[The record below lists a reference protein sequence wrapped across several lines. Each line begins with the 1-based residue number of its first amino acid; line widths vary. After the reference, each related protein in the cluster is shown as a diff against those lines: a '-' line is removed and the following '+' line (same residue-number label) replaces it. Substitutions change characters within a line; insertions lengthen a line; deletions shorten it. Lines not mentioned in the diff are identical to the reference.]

1 VKWFG
6 KSRRETER
14 ASEPPASQARN
25 QRRTASSPAT
35 MPGSPGNPGRE
46 GSHLPPV
53 PGAAAASAL
62 LRSSPSGPVDSVLA
76 ALVIAL
82 IGFGVVMVY
91 SASAIEA
98 TVRHH
103 DAQFFLKRQAA
114 YAFAAVVGMWLTS
127 RLDYRRLKALTYPI
141 LFVVTAML
149 VLVVAGF
156 GHRAGN
162 AFRWIAIGPI
172 HIQPAETAKL
182 GIVLWLAYSL
192 SKKADTIR
200 SFTVGFLPHLIVVG
214 VLALLCLKQP
224 DFGSAVV
231 LTFLTFTL
239 LFVAGARVPYIASFT
254 MFLGIAAVALVR
266 LSDYRFKR
274 YLAWMDMENNRNDL
288 AYQPFQSVMSFGS
301 GGFSGLG
308 LGRGLQVLYLPEA
321 HTDFVSAI
329 IGEELGFLGI
339 LALCAAYLVIVS
351 RGVKIALE
359 AADDYGSFMAFGIS
373 TMFGVQALTNLA
385 VAMAIFPTK
394 GLTLPFLSYGGS
406 SLLVN
411 AVAVG
416 ILLSIS
422 RPRTALPERAGKVPS
437 GALPSASA
445 LVATAAGEGVA
456 GHAATEGAG
465 SW

>member
-6 KSRRETER
+6 KAR
-14 ASEPPASQARN
+14 SEAAAAPEPSSAPKN
-25 QRRTASSPAT
+25 QRRTTSSPPPAANGKAA
-35 MPGSPGNPGRE
+35 PASPIA
-46 GSHLPPV
+46 S
-53 PGAAAASAL
+53 AAAGMTALPSPTAL
-62 LRSSPSGPVDSVLA
+62 LRSSPFGPVDSVLA

-114 YAFAAVVGMWLTS
+114 YAFVAIVAMWLTS
-127 RLDYRRLKALTYPI
+127 RIDYRRIKALTYPI
-141 LFVVTAML
+141 LFTVTAML

-156 GHRAGN
+156 GHKAGN
-162 AFRWIAIGPI
+162 AYRWLTLGPV
-172 HIQPAETAKL
+172 HVQPAETAKL
-182 GIVLWLAYSL
+182 GIVIWLAYSL
-192 SKKADTIR
+192 SKKADEIKKFST
-200 SFTVGFLPHLIVVG
+200 GFLPHLIVVG
-214 VLALLCLKQP
+214 ILAILCLRQP

-239 LFVAGARVPYIASFT
+239 LFVAGARVSW
-254 MFLGIAAVALVR
+254 IAALTMLLGVGAVVLVR
-266 LSDYRFKR
+266 FSEYRFKR

-301 GGFSGLG
+301 GGIGGLG

-359 AADDYGSFMAFGIS
+359 AADDYGSFLAFGIS

-422 RPRTALPERAGKVPS
+422 RPRKALPEPAANVKQQGV
-437 GALPSASA
+437 APSASA
-445 LVATAAGEGVA
+445 LIATAAA
-456 GHAATEGAG
+456 EGAE
-465 SW
+465 

>member
-1 VKWFG
+1 MMWFG
-6 KSRRETER
+6 RSGRDVE
-14 ASEPPASQARN
+14 PASQARN
-25 QRRTASSPAT
+25 QRRAPVVGPAVAAPPAPVYGPAS
-35 MPGSPGNPGRE
+35 
-46 GSHLPPV
+46 
-53 PGAAAASAL
+53 L

-76 ALVIAL
+76 AVTIAL

-103 DAQFFLKRQAA
+103 DAQFFLRRQAA
-114 YAFAAVVGMWLTS
+114 YAVAAVVTMWLTS
-127 RLDYRRLKALTYPI
+127 RIDYRRLKPFTYPI
-141 LFVVTAML
+141 LGTVTALL
-149 VLVVAGF
+149 VLVVVGF

-162 AFRWIAIGPI
+162 AFRWIAVGPV
-172 HIQPAETAKL
+172 HVQPAETAKL
-182 GIVLWLAYSL
+182 AIVLWLAYSL
-192 SKKADTIR
+192 SKKAERIK
-200 SFTVGFLPHLIVVG
+200 SFSVGFLPHLLVVG
-214 VLALLCLKQP
+214 VLAVLCLKQP

-231 LTFLTFTL
+231 LTFLTFTM
-239 LFVAGARVPYIASFT
+239 LFVAGAKIPYIAALT
-254 MFLGIAAVALVR
+254 MFLSMGAVVLVR
-266 LSDYRFKR
+266 FSAYRFKR

-301 GGFSGLG
+301 GGLSGLG

-329 IGEELGFLGI
+329 IGEELGFLGV
-339 LALCAAYLVIVS
+339 LALCGAYLIVVS

-359 AADDYGSFMAFGIS
+359 AADDYGSFLAFGIAA
-373 TMFGVQALTNLA
+373 MFGVQALTNLA

-411 AVAVG
+411 AAAVG

-422 RPRTALPERAGKVPS
+422 RPRTESPAPAEDSRTGTA
-437 GALPSASA
+437 PSASA
-445 LVATAAGEGVA
+445 IVATSAGEGA
-456 GHAATEGAG
+456 FIKPGGQP
-465 SW
+465 W

>member
-1 VKWFG
+1 MSWFG
-6 KSRRETER
+6 KTKADR
-14 ASEPPASQARN
+14 ATPIEPPGMPRN
-25 QRRTASSPAT
+25 RVIRKGEAPAEQRLAPAGGEAGA
-35 MPGSPGNPGRE
+35 PA
-46 GSHLPPV
+46 LP
-53 PGAAAASAL
+53 SL

-98 TVRHH
+98 TVRHR
-103 DAQFFLKRQAA
+103 DAQFFLKRQAIFA
-114 YAFAAVVGMWLTS
+114 SAAVVGMWLTS
-127 RLDYRRLKALTYPI
+127 RLDYKRLKALTYPI
-141 LFVVTAML
+141 LAGVTGML
-149 VLVVAGF
+149 VLVVVGF

-172 HIQPAETAKL
+172 HVQPAETAKL
-182 GIVLWLAYSL
+182 GIVIWLAYSL
-192 SKKADTIR
+192 SKKAEKIR
-200 SFTVGFLPHLIVVG
+200 DFSVGFVPHLLVVG

-231 LTFLTFTL
+231 LIFLTFTL
-239 LFVAGARVPYIASFT
+239 LFVAGARLPYIASLT
-254 MFLGIAAVALVR
+254 MLMAMAAVVLVR
-266 LSDYRFKR
+266 FSDYRFKR

-301 GGFSGLG
+301 GGTFGLG
-308 LGRGLQVLYLPEA
+308 LGKGLQVLYLPEA

-339 LALCAAYLVIVS
+339 LAVCAAYLLIVS

-359 AADDYGSFMAFGIS
+359 AADDYGSFLAFGIA

-411 AVAVG
+411 AAAVG

-422 RPRTALPERAGKVPS
+422 RPRTATPEKAAAVKQ
-437 GALPSASA
+437 GAAPSASA
-445 LVATAAGEGVA
+445 LIATSAAFGAAGSGA
-456 GHAATEGAG
+456 PEGAG

>member
-1 VKWFG
+1 MTWFG
-6 KSRRETER
+6 RTQGLSTSGSRPPVSIAAVAPKNRVLPKANER
-14 ASEPPASQARN
+14 APEAQPSPSIGPAAPS
-25 QRRTASSPAT
+25 
-35 MPGSPGNPGRE
+35 
-46 GSHLPPV
+46 
-53 PGAAAASAL
+53 L
-62 LRSSPSGPVDSVLA
+62 LRSSPAGPVDSVLA
-76 ALVIAL
+76 AAVIAL

-114 YAFAAVVGMWLTS
+114 YAAGSVLTMWLVS
-127 RLDYRRLKALTYPI
+127 RLDYRKLKPLTYPI
-141 LFVVTAML
+141 LGVVTAML
-149 VLVVAGF
+149 VLVVVGF

-162 AFRWIAIGPI
+162 AFRWIALGPI
-172 HIQPAETAKL
+172 HIQPAEVAKL
-182 GIVLWLAYSL
+182 GIVIWLAYSL
-192 SKKADTIR
+192 SKKAELIK
-200 SFTVGFLPHLIVVG
+200 SFSVGFVPHLLVVG
-214 VLALLCLKQP
+214 VLAVLCLKQP

-231 LTFLTFTL
+231 LLFLTFTL
-239 LFVAGARVPYIASFT
+239 LFVAGARVPYIAAFT
-254 MFLGIAAVALVR
+254 MLMAMGAVVLVR
-266 LSDYRFKR
+266 FSDYRFKR

-301 GGFSGLG
+301 GGVSGLG
-308 LGRGLQVLYLPEA
+308 LGRGYQVLYLPEA

-339 LALCAAYLVIVS
+339 LLLCAAYLLIVS

-359 AADDYGSFMAFGIS
+359 AADDYGSFLAFGIA

-385 VAMAIFPTK
+385 VAMAILPTK

-411 AVAVG
+411 AAAAG
-416 ILLSIS
+416 ILLSVS
-422 RPRTALPERAGKVPS
+422 RPRKNEEPRVRGSGARGR

-445 LVATAAGEGVA
+445 LIATSAEG
-456 GHAATEGAG
+456 G
-465 SW
+465 SSGGPAW

>member
-1 VKWFG
+1 
-6 KSRRETER
+6 
-14 ASEPPASQARN
+14 
-25 QRRTASSPAT
+25 
-35 MPGSPGNPGRE
+35 
-46 GSHLPPV
+46 
-53 PGAAAASAL
+53 
-62 LRSSPSGPVDSVLA
+62 VLA

-82 IGFGVVMVY
+82 IGFGVIMVY

-114 YAFAAVVGMWLTS
+114 YAAVAVFGMWLTS
-127 RLDYRRLKALTYPI
+127 RVDYHRIKALTYPI
-141 LFVVTAML
+141 LFAVTAML
-149 VLVVAGF
+149 VMVVTGF

-162 AFRWIAIGPI
+162 AYRWIAIGPV
-172 HIQPAETAKL
+172 HVQPAETAKL
-182 GIVLWLAYSL
+182 GIVIWLAYSL
-192 SKKADTIR
+192 SKKADKIK
-200 SFTVGFLPHLIVVG
+200 SFSVGFLPHLLVVG

-239 LFVAGARVPYIASFT
+239 LFVAGARLHYITGAAGLLGAS
-254 MFLGIAAVALVR
+254 AVLLVM
-266 LSDYRFKR
+266 SSEYRFKR
-274 YLAWMDMENNRNDL
+274 YLAWTNMDANRNDP

-301 GGFSGLG
+301 GGVSGLG

-339 LALCAAYLVIVS
+339 LLICGAYLVIVS

-359 AADDYGSFMAFGIS
+359 AQDDYGSFLAFGIA

-422 RPRTALPERAGKVPS
+422 RPRTPLAEPPAARPAGI
-437 GALPSASA
+437 APSASA
-445 LVATAAGEGVA
+445 LVATAAGEGA
-456 GHAATEGAG
+456 EGA

>member
-1 VKWFG
+1 V
-6 KSRRETER
+6 R
-14 ASEPPASQARN
+14 P
-25 QRRTASSPAT
+25 
-35 MPGSPGNPGRE
+35 
-46 GSHLPPV
+46 
-53 PGAAAASAL
+53 AAAEARPAGAPVLPSL

-98 TVRHH
+98 TVKHH

-114 YAFAAVVGMWLTS
+114 YALGAIAAMWITS
-127 RLDYRRLKALTYPI
+127 RIDYRRLKPLTYPI
-141 LFVVTAML
+141 LGTVTLML
-149 VLVVAGF
+149 LLVVVGF
-156 GHRAGN
+156 GHKAGN
-162 AFRWIAIGPI
+162 AFRWISIGPI

-182 GIVLWLAYSL
+182 GIVIWLAYSL
-192 SKKADTIR
+192 SKKADKIK
-200 SFTVGFLPHLIVVG
+200 SFSVGFLPHLIVVG
-214 VLALLCLKQP
+214 ILAVLCLRQP

-239 LFVAGARVPYIASFT
+239 LFVAGARVGYIASFT
-254 MFLGIAAVALVR
+254 MFLSMGAVAVVR
-266 LSDYRFKR
+266 FSEYRFKR
-274 YLAWMDMENNRNDL
+274 YLAWLDMENNRDGI

-301 GGFSGLG
+301 GGLHGLG
-308 LGRGLQVLYLPEA
+308 LGRGFQVLYLPEA
-321 HTDFVSAI
+321 HTDFISAI
-329 IGEELGFLGI
+329 VGEELGFLGI
-339 LALCAAYLVIVS
+339 LALCAMYLMIVS

-359 AADDYGSFMAFGIS
+359 AADDYGSFLAFGIS

-411 AVAVG
+411 AAAVG

-422 RPRTALPERAGKVPS
+422 RPRTALPEKAENVKKGN
-437 GALPSASA
+437 APSASA
-445 LVATAAGEGVA
+445 IVATAAVEGP
-456 GHAATEGAG
+456 EGADK
-465 SW
+465 W

>member
-1 VKWFG
+1 
-6 KSRRETER
+6 
-14 ASEPPASQARN
+14 
-25 QRRTASSPAT
+25 
-35 MPGSPGNPGRE
+35 
-46 GSHLPPV
+46 
-53 PGAAAASAL
+53 
-62 LRSSPSGPVDSVLA
+62 VLA
-76 ALVIAL
+76 AAIIAL

-114 YAFAAVVGMWLTS
+114 YALGAIVVMWLTS
-127 RLDYRRLKALTYPI
+127 RFDYRKLKPLTYPI
-141 LFVVTAML
+141 LGAVTLML
-149 VLVVAGF
+149 VLVVVGF

-182 GIVLWLAYSL
+182 GIVIWLAYSL
-192 SKKADTIR
+192 SKKADKIK
-200 SFTVGFLPHLIVVG
+200 SFSVGFLPHLLVVG
-214 VLALLCLKQP
+214 VLAILCLRQP

-239 LFVAGARVPYIASFT
+239 LFVAGARVWYISSLT
-254 MFLGIAAVALVR
+254 MLLSLGAVALVR
-266 LSDYRFKR
+266 FSEYRFKR

-301 GGFSGLG
+301 GGLSGLG

-339 LALCAAYLVIVS
+339 LALCAVYLMIVS

-359 AADDYGSFMAFGIS
+359 AADDYGSFLAFGIA
-373 TMFGVQALTNLA
+373 TLFGVQALTNLA

-411 AVAVG
+411 AAAAG

-422 RPRTALPERAGKVPS
+422 RPRTALPEKSENVKK
-437 GALPSASA
+437 GAAPSASA
-445 LVATAAGEGVA
+445 LVATAAV
-456 GHAATEGAG
+456 EGAE
-465 SW
+465 

>member
-1 VKWFG
+1 MSWFG
-6 KSRRETER
+6 RSPSPSKAPSESAGGRSPSRPSSSNLEAAPKNRLLAKSTP
-14 ASEPPASQARN
+14 PPADHVAK
-25 QRRTASSPAT
+25 A
-35 MPGSPGNPGRE
+35 E
-46 GSHLPPV
+46 
-53 PGAAAASAL
+53 AAAAAL
-62 LRSSPSGPVDSVLA
+62 LRSSPRGPVDSVLA
-76 ALVIAL
+76 AVVIAL

-114 YAFAAVVGMWLTS
+114 YAFASIVTMWIVS
-127 RLDYRRLKALTYPI
+127 RIDYRKLKPLTYPI
-141 LFVVTAML
+141 LGSVTAML
-149 VLVVAGF
+149 VLVVIGF

-162 AFRWIAIGPI
+162 AYRWIALGPI
-172 HIQPAETAKL
+172 HIQPAEVAKL
-182 GIVLWLAYSL
+182 GIVIWLAYSL
-192 SKKADTIR
+192 SKKAEKIK
-200 SFTVGFLPHLIVVG
+200 SFSVGFVPHLLVVG
-214 VLALLCLKQP
+214 VLAILCLKQP

-231 LTFLTFTL
+231 LLFLTFTL
-239 LFVAGARVPYIASFT
+239 LFVAGARLPYIGAFT
-254 MFLGIAAVALVR
+254 MLLAMGAVVLVR
-266 LSDYRFKR
+266 FSDYRFKR

-301 GGFSGLG
+301 GGISGLG
-308 LGRGLQVLYLPEA
+308 LGRGYQVLYLPEA

-339 LALCAAYLVIVS
+339 LALCAAYLLIVS

-359 AADDYGSFMAFGIS
+359 AADDYGSFLGFGIA

-385 VAMAIFPTK
+385 VAMAILPTK

-411 AVAVG
+411 AAAAG

-422 RPRTALPERAGKVPS
+422 RSRGSEAPRAT
-437 GALPSASA
+437 GARKEGPAPSASA
-445 LVATAAGEGVA
+445 LIASGADGGI
-456 GHAATEGAG
+456 HEGAG
-465 SW
+465 W

>member
-1 VKWFG
+1 MTWFG
-6 KSRRETER
+6 KKEAHPVGDVVAQPRNRILPKGGNGISGSVV
-14 ASEPPASQARN
+14 ASAPSI
-25 QRRTASSPAT
+25 
-35 MPGSPGNPGRE
+35 
-46 GSHLPPV
+46 
-53 PGAAAASAL
+53 AAASL

-76 ALVIAL
+76 AVVIAL
-82 IGFGVVMVY
+82 VGFGVVMVY

-114 YAFAAVVGMWLTS
+114 FAALSVAIMWLMS
-127 RLDYRRLKALTYPI
+127 RLDYRKIKPFTYPI
-141 LFVVTAML
+141 LGTVTLLL

-162 AFRWIAIGPI
+162 AFRWITIGPV
-172 HIQPAETAKL
+172 HVQPAETAKL

-192 SKKADTIR
+192 SKKADTIK
-200 SFTVGFLPHLIVVG
+200 SFSVGFLPHLLVVG

-231 LTFLTFTL
+231 LLFLTFTL
-239 LFVAGARVPYIASFT
+239 LFVAGARLPYIVTLT
-254 MFLGIAAVALVR
+254 MLMAMGAAILVR
-266 LSDYRFKR
+266 VSDYRFRR
-274 YLAWMDMENNRNDL
+274 YLAWIDMENNRNDL

-301 GGFSGLG
+301 GGTFGLG

-329 IGEELGFLGI
+329 IGEELGFAGI

-351 RGVKIALE
+351 RGVKVALE
-359 AADDYGSFMAFGIS
+359 AADDYGSFLAFGIA
-373 TMFGVQALTNLA
+373 TMFGIQALTNLA
-385 VAMAIFPTK
+385 VAMAILPTK

-411 AVAVG
+411 AAAVG

-422 RPRTALPERAGKVPS
+422 RPRTAAAAKASPVTQRKKSSGSPS
-437 GALPSASA
+437 VEMGAEADPGQT
-445 LVATAAGEGVA
+445 VG
-456 GHAATEGAG
+456 GAG
-465 SW
+465 AW

>member
-1 VKWFG
+1 VAPPLAAPDAPRNA
-6 KSRRETER
+6 RR
-14 ASEPPASQARN
+14 PPAP
-25 QRRTASSPAT
+25 TD
-35 MPGSPGNPGRE
+35 GSGPLGPLFDQGPR
-46 GSHLPPV
+46 L
-53 PGAAAASAL
+53 PGATAL

-82 IGFGVVMVY
+82 VGFGVVMVY

-114 YAFAAVVGMWLTS
+114 YAFVAIVAMWLTS
-127 RLDYRRLKALTYPI
+127 RLDYRRIKALTYPI
-141 LFVVTAML
+141 LVSVTAML
-149 VLVVAGF
+149 VFVVAGF
-156 GHRAGN
+156 GHKAGN
-162 AFRWIAIGPI
+162 AYRWIAIGPV

-182 GIVLWLAYSL
+182 GIVIWLAYSL
-192 SKKADTIR
+192 SKKADKIK
-200 SFTVGFLPHLIVVG
+200 SFSVGFLPHLIVVG

-239 LFVAGARVPYIASFT
+239 LFVAGARVWYISSLT
-254 MFLGIAAVALVR
+254 MFLAAAAAALVYF
-266 LSDYRFKR
+266 SDYRWKR
-274 YLAWMDMENNRNDL
+274 YLAWTNMEANRNDL

-339 LALCAAYLVIVS
+339 LGLCAAYLVIVS

-359 AADDYGSFMAFGIS
+359 AADDYGSFLAFGIS

-422 RPRTALPERAGKVPS
+422 RPRTALPATEAIAPLKGI
-437 GALPSASA
+437 APSASA
-445 LVATAAGEGVA
+445 LVATSAGEGTA
-456 GHAATEGAG
+456 EGA
-465 SW
+465 W